1 MYTRPPLAP
10 AATQDQQPD
19 TPRAEEPTKDA
30 VDTEKAAMEEPK
42 VIPVRQ
48 WRDLLLL
55 RK

>member
-1 MYTRPPLAP
+1 MCTQPPLAP
-10 AATQDQQPD
+10 TATQEQQPD

-30 VDTEKAAMEEPK
+30 VDMENAAMEEPK